1 MEPNRAL
8 DSLVVASL
16 THELVTFE
24 TSSVKKEL
32 IVAQTDSDDDL
43 SHRLKKKQK
52 KTMGLTVAED
62 WFADSVFVY
71 SQPMA
76 ELLLAADSMTHSDEE
91 KRRFHLTLKWLVAV
105 VAIALNRQERWQK
118 VDSMEIVDNVE
129 SN

>member
-1 MEPNRAL
+1 MEPNRTL
-8 DSLVVASL
+8 DSVVMASL

-62 WFADSVFVY
+62 
-71 SQPMA
+71 
-76 ELLLAADSMTHSDEE
+76 
-91 KRRFHLTLKWLVAV
+91 
-105 VAIALNRQERWQK
+105 
-118 VDSMEIVDNVE
+118 
-129 SN
+129 